1 MGRGIE
7 TEDVESTGAEG
18 LIFVGFGEYAE
29 TDGRLPQDIKVTL
42 NEIGIEFLLS
52 IEETKNLLLISKRPS
67 ALDLSFLVG

>member
-1 MGRGIE
+1 MSGSVE

-42 NEIGIEFLLS
+42 NEIGIEFLFS
-52 IEETKNLLLISKRPS
+52 IEEAENLLLIKI
-67 ALDLSFLVG
+67 DIDHD